1 MGRIYLPQE
10 DLRTFGVTEQAV
22 LEGRPGAGWKPLVAF
37 EAQRA
42 RTLFASGLGVAAFI
56 PRRPAVCVRTMAGIY
71 QRILNRIDRDPEI
84 PLRRRASLSK
94 VEKLRVALESWLSI
108 A

>member
-1 MGRIYLPQE
+1 M
-10 DLRTFGVTEQAV
+10 TEQEV
-22 LEGRPGAGWKPLVAF
+22 LEGRPGVGWRPLVAF

-42 RTLFASGLGVAAFI
+42 RALFASGLGVATFI

-71 QRILNRIDRDPEI
+71 QRILNRIDQDPEL
-84 PLRRRASLSK
+84 PLRQRASLSK
-94 VEKLRVALESWLSI
+94 VEKLRVAVESWLTT